1 MVQPNHRQKIPSPTA
16 SITITANRNRKA
28 NPKRVR
34 AISPD
39 NSEGTFKFKDIKLY
53 KEVTMKYYY
62 PAQFTN
68 EGEKGYSIIFPDL
81 PCSTMG
87 TNFDD
92 AMKMAKDSLELM
104 LYSYE
109 VDGDEIPTPTDIREL
124 EVPEDGFVSYVEAD
138 TLNYRKF
145 YKSTKA
151 VKKTLSIPE
160 WLNEAATNRDV
171 NFSAVLQKALK
182 DEIGIY

>member
-1 MVQPNHRQKIPSPTA
+1 
-16 SITITANRNRKA
+16 
-28 NPKRVR
+28 
-34 AISPD
+34 
-39 NSEGTFKFKDIKLY
+39 
-53 KEVTMKYYY
+53 MKYYY
-62 PAQFTN
+62 PAQFVN

-87 TNFDD
+87 ENFED
-92 AMKMAKDSLELM
+92 AMKMAKDSLELQ
-104 LYSYE
+104 LYTHE

-124 EVPEDGFVSYVEAD
+124 EVPENGFVTYVEAD

-182 DEIGIY
+182 EEIGID